1 MPIKF
6 PEFNPFNNA
15 ALFESFGVATGS
27 SARALQAIA
36 AETTDYARKS
46 FEKSRG
52 HFEKLMGVTK
62 VEEAVLL
69 QSEFAKSAGE
79 DFMAEAAKI
88 GELYSN
94 FFKDAF
100 NPVDIMSP
108 ARPAGGAPLSK
119 ASGKQG

>member
-1 MPIKF
+1 MSIKF

-15 ALFESFGVATGS
+15 ALFESFGVATAS
-27 SARALQAIA
+27 STRALQAIA
-36 AETTDYARKS
+36 AETTDFAQKS
-46 FEKSRG
+46 FDKSRG

-62 VEEAVLL
+62 VDEAVRL
-69 QSEFAKSAGE
+69 QSDFAKSACE

-94 FFKDAF
+94 FVKDAF

-108 ARPAGGAPLSK
+108 ARPTGGAAQSK
-119 ASGKQG
+119 ASAKQG